1 MAPVRSYT
9 NWNSRITDEEE
20 QIEPYRKYFFICEGA
35 NTETWYFKKLIDIR
49 KELNIHP
56 LIDIRLLEK
65 TEGDRDISFPR
76 RLIEFAENQKENPE
90 IAFDKER
97 DKMIVVFDGDIFEE
111 KVLDYDELVAE
122 GEKNNILAVS
132 NPAFELFLL
141 LHYEN
146 SYEDDIEPKVF
157 AEGVAKDIRNF
168 LPAKYENAEFQVMQM
183 NKNNGVQ
190 MVGVQVRLQ
199 EENVCPV
206 VYVEPFFNEIRLGE
220 PVEKVMNEIA
230 RCMEEA
236 GNVPFLHSGINPMDY
251 DSVKEHLA
259 VMLVN
264 TPANK
269 RMLQEMPHENM
280 EDLSAICYVDFPVES
295 NDGKATMKVKNEH
308 LKMWNVDAKEMFRQ
322 ARANTQPVNTPIL
335 QSMDEMLL
343 SIFNEEGHATNLLD
357 ENVDFGLRSHDM
369 LYALTNVEKQ
379 YGASMITQP
388 EVLNKLEQLFPEGF
402 YVLPSSVHEVL
413 IVPDNGEMEPKM
425 LGEMVREV
433 NKNEVERQEVLSD
446 RVYSYD
452 KEKHQIRQEP
462 DSIQQVK
469 EMER

>member
-1 MAPVRSYT
+1 
-9 NWNSRITDEEE
+9 
-20 QIEPYRKYFFICEGA
+20 
-35 NTETWYFKKLIDIR
+35 
-49 KELNIHP
+49 
-56 LIDIRLLEK
+56 
-65 TEGDRDISFPR
+65 
-76 RLIEFAENQKENPE
+76 
-90 IAFDKER
+90 
-97 DKMIVVFDGDIFEE
+97 MIVIEMIAE
-111 KVLDYDELVAE
+111 KVY
-122 GEKNNILAVS
+122 
-132 NPAFELFLL
+132 
-141 LHYEN
+141 
-146 SYEDDIEPKVF
+146 

-230 RCMEEA
+230 KCMEEA
-236 GNVPFLHSGINPMDY
+236 GNAPFVHNGINPMDY

-264 TPANK
+264 TQANK
-269 RMLQEMPHENM
+269 RMLQEMPHENI

-308 LKMWNVDAKEMFRQ
+308 LKMWNVDAKEMFHQ

-335 QSMDEMLL
+335 QSMDEMML

-357 ENVDFGLRSHDM
+357 ENVDFGFRSHDM

-462 DSIQQVK
+462 DSIQKVK
-469 EMER
+469 KSGLNREAYLRQLISGVVPRDAPPPDYYSMMRELHKIGNNLNQIAQKAHVLNVIDVQRYDQEVWKFNEAVRKITEAVILPEKNESWQ

>member
-1 MAPVRSYT
+1 MIAREM
-9 NWNSRITDEEE
+9 I
-20 QIEPYRKYFFICEGA
+20 
-35 NTETWYFKKLIDIR
+35 
-49 KELNIHP
+49 
-56 LIDIRLLEK
+56 
-65 TEGDRDISFPR
+65 
-76 RLIEFAENQKENPE
+76 AE
-90 IAFDKER
+90 
-97 DKMIVVFDGDIFEE
+97 
-111 KVLDYDELVAE
+111 
-122 GEKNNILAVS
+122 
-132 NPAFELFLL
+132 
-141 LHYEN
+141 
-146 SYEDDIEPKVF
+146 KVF
-157 AEGVAKDIRNF
+157 AESVAKDIRNF
-168 LPAKYENAEFQVMQM
+168 LPEKYENAEFQVMQM

-264 TPANK
+264 TQANK

-280 EDLSAICYVDFPVES
+280 EDLLAICYVDFPVES

-308 LKMWNVDAKEMFRQ
+308 LKMWNVDAKEMFHQ

-335 QSMDEMLL
+335 QSMDEMML
-343 SIFNEEGHATNLLD
+343 SIFNEEGHATNLLN
-357 ENVDFGLRSHDM
+357 ESVEFGLRSHDM

-425 LGEMVREV
+425 LGEMVQKLDEFSFMLFDWGDGGQQIGDIDADDRITVKDATEV
-433 NKNEVERQEVLSD
+433 QKYCASD
-446 RVYSYD
+446 IEFSEL
-452 KEKHQIRQEP
+452 EKSLADVNGDGTVNVIDATE
-462 DSIQQVK
+462 IQK
-469 EMER
+469 IAINAK

>member
-1 MAPVRSYT
+1 MIAREM
-9 NWNSRITDEEE
+9 I
-20 QIEPYRKYFFICEGA
+20 
-35 NTETWYFKKLIDIR
+35 
-49 KELNIHP
+49 
-56 LIDIRLLEK
+56 
-65 TEGDRDISFPR
+65 
-76 RLIEFAENQKENPE
+76 AE
-90 IAFDKER
+90 
-97 DKMIVVFDGDIFEE
+97 
-111 KVLDYDELVAE
+111 
-122 GEKNNILAVS
+122 
-132 NPAFELFLL
+132 
-141 LHYEN
+141 
-146 SYEDDIEPKVF
+146 KVF
-157 AEGVAKDIRNF
+157 AESVAKDIRNF
-168 LPAKYENAEFQVMQM
+168 LPEKYENAEFQVMQM

-190 MVGVQVRLQ
+190 MIGVQVRLQ

-206 VYVEPFFNEIRLGE
+206 VYVGSFFNEIRLG
-220 PVEKVMNEIA
+220 
-230 RCMEEA
+230 
-236 GNVPFLHSGINPMDY
+236 
-251 DSVKEHLA
+251 
-259 VMLVN
+259 
-264 TPANK
+264 
-269 RMLQEMPHENM
+269 
-280 EDLSAICYVDFPVES
+280 
-295 NDGKATMKVKNEH
+295 
-308 LKMWNVDAKEMFRQ
+308 
-322 ARANTQPVNTPIL
+322 
-335 QSMDEMLL
+335 
-343 SIFNEEGHATNLLD
+343 

>member
-1 MAPVRSYT
+1 M
-9 NWNSRITDEEE
+9 
-20 QIEPYRKYFFICEGA
+20 
-35 NTETWYFKKLIDIR
+35 
-49 KELNIHP
+49 
-56 LIDIRLLEK
+56 
-65 TEGDRDISFPR
+65 
-76 RLIEFAENQKENPE
+76 
-90 IAFDKER
+90 
-97 DKMIVVFDGDIFEE
+97 
-111 KVLDYDELVAE
+111 VAE
-122 GEKNNILAVS
+122 
-132 NPAFELFLL
+132 
-141 LHYEN
+141 
-146 SYEDDIEPKVF
+146 KVF

-168 LPAKYENAEFQVMQM
+168 LPSEYRDAEFQAIQA
-183 NKNNGVQ
+183 NKNNGVILS
-190 MVGVQVRLQ
+190 GVQVRLPEQ
-199 EENVCPV
+199 NVCPII
-206 VYVEPFFNEIRLGE
+206 YVEPFFHEIRQGAPIE
-220 PVEKVMNEIA
+220 QVMSQIA
-230 RCMEEA
+230 RSIEEA
-236 GNVPFLHSGINPMDY
+236 NRAPLINSGLNPLNY
-251 DSVKEHLA
+251 DSIKEHLA

-264 TPANK
+264 TQANK
-269 RMLQEMPHENM
+269 KMLQEMPHETI

-308 LKMWNVDAKEMFRQ
+308 LKMWNVDAKEIFRQ
-322 ARANTQPVNTPIL
+322 ARVNTQPVNTPIL
-335 QSMDEMLL
+335 QPMDEMLL

-425 LGEMVREV
+425 LGEMVGEV

-462 DSIQQVK
+462 DSIQKVK